1 MKSKISALLVF
12 VLFVSAS
19 ITNSLPQT
27 KNTIENVFTLELSFG
42 DDNLPSEYL
51 LARPGYIAVNNNGD
65 IYVSD
70 ESRIK
75 VYTKDGKPK
84 LIIGRPGQ
92 GPNEFS
98 GTPNIVISPVGFI
111 TAKAL
116 GSQSSIYYTFY
127 TPDNKFIETKL
138 FDSEP
143 YLLKIEPQLQY
154 TSIGNY
160 LTQILL
166 ATNEKIFY
174 GLLTIHNENEI
185 IGKSYDVL
193 AYEKS
198 GIFKTLIKQEHIS
211 SAVARYKGS
220 VSHLSYFGY
229 DMGHLEFCLLPDNKF
244 VYTNTAFDR
253 RIEKGKGWY
262 KLHIV
267 SLQTSE
273 QIDFEIEYVPVEME
287 KSVIE
292 FRQDYNSIKDEKSA
306 ITFKAVDDIMIKRA
320 KAQIYDATFSYM
332 INDGYYLFTAKQF
345 RKDTTQIIEC
355 IDLKAGKKVFSTMIA
370 GNQRTVETT
379 LRDGR
384 KITEKFVDFLVTY
397 NSIIKNGYLYKIKSG
412 PNIYPVVEK
421 YRIDPKVYQK

>member
-70 ESRIK
+70 ENRIK

-98 GTPNIVISPVGFI
+98 GTPNIVISPAGFI
-111 TAKAL
+111 TAKAS

-138 FDSEP
+138 FDREP

-154 TSIGNY
+154 TSIGNN
-160 LTQILL
+160 LTQVLL

-174 GLLTIHNENEI
+174 GLLTIHKENEI

-211 SAVARYKGS
+211 TAVARYKGS

-229 DMGHLEFCLLPDNKF
+229 DMGQLEFCLLPDNKL

-273 QIDFEIEYVPVEME
+273 QIDFEIEYVPVKME

-292 FRQDYNSIKDEKSA
+292 FRQDYNSIKNEKSA
-306 ITFKAVDDIMIKRA
+306 VTFKAVDDIMIKRA

-332 INDGYYLFTAKQF
+332 INDGYYVLTAKQF
-345 RKDTTQIIEC
+345 RKDTTRTIEC
-355 IDLKAGKKVFSTMIA
+355 IDLKTGKKVFSTTFA
-370 GNQRTVETT
+370 GNQRTEETT

-421 YRIDPKVYQK
+421 YRIDPKVYGK